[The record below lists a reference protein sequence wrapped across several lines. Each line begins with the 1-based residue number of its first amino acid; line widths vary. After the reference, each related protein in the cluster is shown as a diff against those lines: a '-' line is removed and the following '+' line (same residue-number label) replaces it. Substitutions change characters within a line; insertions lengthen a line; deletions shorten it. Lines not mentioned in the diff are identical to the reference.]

1 MKKLSIKIVGPAG
14 FGIKVTGITIAK
26 VFMRLGLNVFAYTE
40 YPSLIRGG
48 HNTYQID
55 LSKDKVH
62 SSNQKCNILIALT
75 KEAIQ
80 KEKENIELGGIV
92 ICDKSIINEEDLNL
106 RSIKTIKAPLIESA
120 KFAGSELMKN
130 TVALG
135 VLLSLLDLSI
145 KNLNNVLADI
155 FASKKEV
162 IKDNKV
168 AAKTGY
174 DWMEQFKKKENS
186 DFDKLSKIV
195 SVSKKGSNNVLMT
208 GNQACAM
215 SVIASQCQMYVA
227 YPMTPSTDILHILE
241 AEQKETG
248 MLIHQPEDEISGIHV
263 ALGSSFTG
271 ARSAVGTSGGG
282 FALMNEG
289 FSLAGM
295 TETPLVVFEVMRPA
309 PATGNPTWSDQG
321 DLGYVVNAG
330 HGEFAKIVITPG
342 TPEQSFNLVQ
352 HAFNLADKYQTPV
365 VILSDK
371 HLGESSFTVS
381 KEVFNEVDKID
392 RGKIVK
398 SVKQAQ
404 EIFMRYKVEKDGIS
418 ARTIPGIQNGEHIAN
433 SDEHDEYGYS
443 DESSKVRIQQMDKR
457 MKKLDEIKKDI
468 PLPKVYGP
476 KIASKTLVCW
486 GSSFGAC
493 KDTVDN
499 NKDINLINFEY
510 VYPMPNNLDKFLK
523 KFRKLIL
530 VEQNKTGQLG
540 KLIRQE
546 TGIQIKDK
554 ILKYDSRP
562 FWSDEVLSL
571 LSS

>member
-26 VFMRLGLNVFAYTE
+26 VFTRLGLNVFAYTE

-55 LSKDKVH
+55 VSKDKIH
-62 SSNQKCNILIALT
+62 SSNQKCNILIGLT
-75 KEAIQ
+75 KDAIN
-80 KEKENIELGGIV
+80 KEKNNIEAGGLV
-92 ICDKSIINEEDLNL
+92 ICDNTIPEEELNL
-106 RSIKTIKAPLIESA
+106 RSVKVISAPLVKSA

-135 VLLSLLDLSI
+135 VILSLLDLPMKI
-145 KNLNNVLADI
+145 LNDVLTDM
-155 FASKKEV
+155 FANKKEV

-168 AAKTGY
+168 ASKSGY
-174 DWMEQFKKKENS
+174 DWMEQFKKKENQ

-215 SVIASQCQMYVA
+215 SVIASECQMYVA

-321 DLGYVVNAG
+321 DLNYVVNAG
-330 HGEFAKIVITPG
+330 HGEFAKVVIAPG
-342 TPEQSFNLVQ
+342 TPEQSFDLVQ

-381 KEVFNEVDKID
+381 KDVFDEIDKVDRKIKLKVNNKTD
-392 RGKIVK
+392 ELFK
-398 SVKQAQ
+398 
-404 EIFMRYKVEKDGIS
+404 RYLITKDGIS
-418 ARTIPGIQNGEHIAN
+418 PRPIPGTKGGEHIAN

-443 DESSKVRIQQMDKR
+443 DEASKVRIQQMDKR
-457 MKKLDEIKKDI
+457 MKKLEEIQKEI

-476 KIASKTLVCW
+476 KNASKTLVCW
-486 GSSFGAC
+486 GSSFGTC
-493 KDTVDN
+493 KDSIEQMKNVN
-499 NKDINLINFEY
+499 MIHFEY
-510 VYPMPNNLDKFLK
+510 IYPTPKNLDKFLK
-523 KFRKLIL
+523 KFKKLIL

-546 TGIQIKDK
+546 TGIEIKDK

-562 FWSDEVLSL
+562 FWSDELVKEMK
-571 LSS
+571 

>member
-1 MKKLSIKIVGPAG
+1 MLNKLSIKIVGPAG

-26 VFMRLGLNVFAYTE
+26 VFTRLGLNVFAYTE

-55 LSKDKVH
+55 VSKDKIH

-75 KEAIQ
+75 KEAIE
-80 KEKENIELGGIV
+80 KEKDNIEAEGLV
-92 ICDKSIINEEDLNL
+92 ICDKSIDESGLNL
-106 RSIKTIKAPLIESA
+106 RSVKVIKTPLKESA

-130 TVALG
+130 TVAVG
-135 VLLSLLDLSI
+135 VLLSLLNLPI
-145 KNLNNVLADI
+145 KRLNDVLVDMFAD
-155 FASKKEV
+155 KKEV
-162 IKDNKV
+162 IKNNKV
-168 AAKTGY
+168 AAKAGY
-174 DWMEQFKKKENS
+174 DWTEQFKKKEDH
-186 DFDKLSKIV
+186 DFDKFSKIV
-195 SVSKKGSNNVLMT
+195 SVSSKNSKNLLMT

-215 SVIASQCQMYVA
+215 GVIASGCQMYVA

-241 AEQKETG
+241 AKQKETG
-248 MLIHQPEDEISGIHV
+248 MLVHQPEDEISGIHV

-271 ARSAVGTSGGG
+271 ARSAIGTSGGG
-282 FALMNEG
+282 FALMSEG
-289 FSLAGM
+289 FSLSGM
-295 TETPLVVFEVMRPA
+295 TETPLLIFEVMRPA

-342 TPEQSFNLVQ
+342 TPEQSFDLVQ

-371 HLGESSFTVS
+371 HLGESSFTIS
-381 KEVFNEVDKID
+381 KEVFDEVDRVD

-404 EIFMRYKVEKDGIS
+404 ELFMRYKLEKDGIS
-418 ARTIPGIQNGEHIAN
+418 ARTIPGIQNGEYIAN
-433 SDEHDEYGYS
+433 SDEHDEHGYS
-443 DESSKVRIQQMDKR
+443 DESSKVRIQQTDKR

-468 PLPKVYGP
+468 PLPKLYGP
-476 KIASKTLVCW
+476 KTASKTLVCW

-499 NKDINLINFEY
+499 NKNLNLINFEY

-523 KFRKLIL
+523 KFKKLIL

-546 TGIQIKDK
+546 TGIEIKDK

-562 FWSDEVLSL
+562 FWSDEISKEIK
-571 LSS
+571 